1 MCLDLAIRNVD
12 LSGLRPCAELRCQ
25 FVNLPMED
33 FREQIVSPFGRAQ
46 HGVSLFKVN
55 EARDPNEMSEPD
67 KSELFGKNSTFFGYF

>member
-1 MCLDLAIRNVD
+1 
-12 LSGLRPCAELRCQ
+12 
-25 FVNLPMED
+25 MED

-67 KSELFGKNSTFFGYF
+67 KSELFGKNSTFFGYFWKQYYSNTE